1 MVGYLQNVYVLIY
14 IFLINAKLINNI
26 YYLVFTGG
34 IENDPQIFSFENLQS
49 LFIGISISMHS
60 IAHIFHEFFI

>member
-1 MVGYLQNVYVLIY
+1 MVGYLQKRLRLNVY

-34 IENDPQIFSFENLQS
+34 IESYPQIFSFENLQI
-49 LFIGISISMHS
+49 LNLKF
-60 IAHIFHEFFI
+60 